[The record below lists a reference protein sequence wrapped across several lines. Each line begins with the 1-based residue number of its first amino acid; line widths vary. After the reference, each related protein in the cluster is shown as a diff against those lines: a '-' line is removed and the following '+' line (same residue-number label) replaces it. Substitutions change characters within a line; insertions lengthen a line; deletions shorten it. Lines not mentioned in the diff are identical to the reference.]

1 MELSSALSRLGF
13 RDQSELTVDSIERAW
28 ERAVAGVVPSVDDVL
43 TKKRLSEARDVLVAF
58 EVKLRAQEQAVRDRV
73 STMRA
78 LEYDRAKPMDYA
90 RAISMFEIKA
100 DDVYEDRDIEA
111 IWERNIIGMVPRKNV
126 ADPYSKEKDFN
137 QARDLILARMA
148 LPEQQEAL
156 ERVRQA
162 SLESQ
167 ARLQASLESQACLE
181 PEPQELLETSVQA
194 CLEPEPQETSVCLQ
208 SVVESDR
215 RLHQLSRRQKRRII
229 EAERAEMPAKRSHR
243 QASSNKDGVRF
254 IDTVKK
260 VLAES
265 FETNEGGQVFF
276 GDIFDAVSK
285 ATPMSAARENLLHRH
300 SRRLFTEQWTS
311 AGSAMVDSVRCFTG
325 VSLKK

>member
-100 DDVYEDRDIEA
+100 DDVYEDHEIEA

-148 LPEQQEAL
+148 LPEQQKAL

-162 SLESQ
+162 QASLQAQ
-167 ARLQASLESQACLE
+167 ARLQANFESILE
-181 PEPQELLETSVQA
+181 PEPQPQELV
-194 CLEPEPQETSVCLQ
+194 ETSVCLQ
-208 SVVESDR
+208 SEKVLESR
-215 RLHQLSRRQKRRII
+215 QLSRRQKRRII
-229 EAERAEMPAKRSHR
+229 EAERASMPAKRSHR

-285 ATPMSAARENLLHRH
+285 ATPMSSARENLLHRH
-300 SRRLFTEQWTS
+300 SRLLFTEQWTS

>member
-13 RDQSELTVDSIERAW
+13 RDQTELTVDSIERAW

-100 DDVYEDRDIEA
+100 DDVYEDHEIEA

-167 ARLQASLESQACLE
+167 ARLQANFESSLE

-194 CLEPEPQETSVCLQ
+194 CLQSD
-208 SVVESDR
+208 SVVETVLDSDR
-215 RLHQLSRRQKRRII
+215 RQLSRRQKRRII
-229 EAERAEMPAKRSHR
+229 EAERASMPAKRSHR

-285 ATPMSAARENLLHRH
+285 ATPMSAVRENLLHRH

>member
-100 DDVYEDRDIEA
+100 NDVYEDHEIEA

-167 ARLQASLESQACLE
+167 ARLQANFESSLE
-181 PEPQELLETSVQA
+181 PEPQELLE
-194 CLEPEPQETSVCLQ
+194 PQELVETSVCLQ
-208 SVVESDR
+208 SEKVLESR
-215 RLHQLSRRQKRRII
+215 QLSRRQKRRII
-229 EAERAEMPAKRSHR
+229 EAERASMPAKRSHR

-285 ATPMSAARENLLHRH
+285 ATPMSAVRENLLHRH